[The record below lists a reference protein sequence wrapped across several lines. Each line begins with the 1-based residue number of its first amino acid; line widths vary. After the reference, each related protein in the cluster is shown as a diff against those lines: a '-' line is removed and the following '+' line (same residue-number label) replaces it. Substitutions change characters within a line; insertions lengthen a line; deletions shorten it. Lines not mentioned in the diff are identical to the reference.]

1 MQIRIISIPPGEAPE
16 EVRKAWIGLVLPVP
30 DKYADVDVAPVAGV
44 LSGPKTFFG
53 AILARFRGQIKREPG
68 YVVAADTAVE
78 ILNQHAPD
86 AAAWWRQNAGRAIA
100 PGKHFVFARDVCEVI
115 REELTA
121 Q

>member
-30 DKYADVDVAPVAGV
+30 DKYANVDAAPVAGV

-53 AILARFRGQIKREPG
+53 IILARFRGQIKREPG

-86 AAAWWRQNAGRAIA
+86 AATWWRQNAGRTIA